1 MRFPAHRP
9 KSKPPRRRKQKAR
22 GPGLRLRL
30 PSFSLRPPKISW
42 PGGRGFGLLRSWL
55 RLHVQT
61 LFGSL
66 GRLTGQPVASAMTMA
81 VIGIALALPA
91 GLLLLVTNLQ
101 SLSGH
106 WDDSIELSLYLE
118 PGQPE
123 AGATALAEEIGAW
136 PEVHATRIITA
147 EEGLAQL
154 RETAGFGD
162 AVDALGHNPLPHLVT
177 VRPAAG
183 SDGPEAVE
191 ALAERLR
198 ALPGID
204 IVQAD
209 ADWVRRLFAMLDIA
223 RRLAALAAIL
233 LAVGVLIIVGNTIRL
248 DIQNRRDEI
257 EVVKLIGGTDGFIR
271 RPLLYS
277 GTWYG
282 LGGGIAALAIVQL
295 GLFALSGPVERLAG
309 LYGSGFR
316 ATGLG
321 AQGAL
326 ALVLLG
332 AVLGWLGSWLSAT
345 RHLRRIEPSL

>member
-1 MRFPAHRP
+1 MRFPARRP
-9 KSKPPRRRKQKAR
+9 EPGPSRRRKRKVQ
-22 GPGLRLRL
+22 GPGLRLPTFKLRL
-30 PSFSLRPPKISW
+30 PVIRW
-42 PGGRGFGLLRSWL
+42 PGGRSFGSLRSWL
-55 RLHVQT
+55 RLHAQT

-66 GRLTGQPVASAMTMA
+66 GRLAGQPVASAMTMA

-91 GLLLLVTNLQ
+91 GLLLFVTNLQ
-101 SLSGH
+101 GLSGH

-123 AGATALAEEIGAW
+123 ARATALAAEIESW
-136 PEVHATRIITA
+136 SEVQATGVITA
-147 EEGLAQL
+147 DEGLAQL
-154 RETAGFGD
+154 RDTAGFGE
-162 AVDALGHNPLPHLVT
+162 AIDALADNPLPHLVT

-183 SDGPEAVE
+183 SDGPEAVT
-191 ALAERLR
+191 ALAERLG

-209 ADWVRRLFAMLDIA
+209 TEWVRRLFAMLDIA
-223 RRLAALAAIL
+223 RRLAGLAAVL

-257 EVVKLIGGTDGFIR
+257 EVMKLIGGTDGFIR

-295 GLFALSGPVERLAG
+295 GLLALAGPVERLAG

-316 ATGLG
+316 AAGLG
-321 AQGAL
+321 ADGAL

-332 AVLGWLGSWLSAT
+332 AALGWLGSWLSAT
-345 RHLRRIEPSL
+345 RHLRRIEPGL

>member
-9 KSKPPRRRKQKAR
+9 KPGPPRRRKRKAR
-22 GPGLRLRL
+22 GLRL
-30 PSFSLRPPKISW
+30 PSFSLRLPKISW

-101 SLSGH
+101 ALSGH

-123 AGATALAEEIGAW
+123 TRAKTLAEEIEAW
-136 PEVHATRIITA
+136 PEVQATRLITA

-162 AVDALGHNPLPHLVT
+162 AIDALERNPLPHLVT

-257 EVVKLIGGTDGFIR
+257 EVMKLIGGTDGFIR

-316 ATGLG
+316 TTGLG
-321 AQGAL
+321 PDGAL

-332 AVLGWLGSWLSAT
+332 AALGWLGSWLSAT
-345 RHLRRIEPSL
+345 RHLRRIEPGL